1 MGSNFRT
8 KKLFSKTAKNALI
21 APFIYI
27 GGQFLI
33 EDQKQSKKKKVK
45 SKMGNGCDLR
55 SNVKWKMEPAE
66 PDNGNHNSTERKQLR
81 KKCLSKDIKETPR

>member
-45 SKMGNGCDLR
+45 SKMETA
-55 SNVKWKMEPAE
+55 K
-66 PDNGNHNSTERKQLR
+66 PDKVETTKHRE
-81 KKCLSKDIKETPR
+81 KKAKKKK